1 MIGLRTFPTR
11 PISTGPKTKLILPY
25 QSSFIAI
32 AVSIVGILTYTI
44 YVTFWCKTKSQ
55 CNDIHPYISAFP
67 IIGFIVL
74 RNIPGNVLE
83 CPNILRPLWC
93 VIRPILFFVH
103 ENTLSSW
110 LGWFRTRYSSFFAWF
125 GKISLEL
132 FISQYHIWLAADTHG
147 VLVLLPDY
155 PVLNVIL
162 TSFIFVCAAHEIH
175 SSTSTLKTYFIPNEW
190 KLCLRNLVLF
200 LLILLPLGFDY
211 GML

>member
-1 MIGLRTFPTR
+1 MIL
-11 PISTGPKTKLILPY
+11 ISPGPKKELILSR

-83 CPNILRPLWC
+83 CTAS
-93 VIRPILFFVH
+93 FMFVKPRNYH
-103 ENTLSSW
+103 AFAHQNTESSW
-110 LGWFRTRYSSFFAWF
+110 PGWFRTRYSSFFAWF